1 MSCERILT
9 VFSLVCAVYV
19 IYCFHFV
26 LFRCLTCIR
35 YAAKYPDLENK
46 PLSDTSGLTSTHQTA
61 ASKLALPTTPSQPT
75 NSENFSSRVQ
85 MSTSTAKTRKER
97 RQEVSG
103 PVVFRKSSRSG
114 AKAVTRTDTRTPWKL
129 SMGWSLEVAEID

>member
-103 PVVFRKSSRSG
+103 PVVFRKSSRMG
-114 AKAVTRTDTRTPWKL
+114 AKAVQQHAATRERRGSFQWDGAWK
-129 SMGWSLEVAEID
+129 

>member
-103 PVVFRKSSRSG
+103 PVVFRKSSRLD
-114 AKAVTRTDTRTPWKL
+114 AKAVQQHAVTRERRGSFQWDGAWK
-129 SMGWSLEVAEID
+129 